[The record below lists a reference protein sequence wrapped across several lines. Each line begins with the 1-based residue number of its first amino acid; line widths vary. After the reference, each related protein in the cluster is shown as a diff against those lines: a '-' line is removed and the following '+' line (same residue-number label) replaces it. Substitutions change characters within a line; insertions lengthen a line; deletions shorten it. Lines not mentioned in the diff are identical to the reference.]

1 MSENV
6 KVLSQE
12 EIDAG
17 NTKKQQIRALVSNV
31 YDIQKLRIAAGN
43 RLVQSFY
50 AQLGVEPSTSPN
62 DVDKDEKKMIDRLK
76 SDYKRI
82 SDAVST
88 ENISI
93 KKAIKT
99 LNEQKKEGKDGAKPD
114 RSGLQ
119 VIHDEMDY
127 KLVDSYILLLN
138 SEEQSIK
145 VLEKYVQSHPLWDAF
160 FKDIKGAGTLM
171 AAMCIAYFDIR
182 RARYVSSFYKYAGL
196 DTVQD
201 VDAQGNKL
209 FVTNED
215 ENTRLKVRIKYIY
228 INSDGVEYDGEV
240 KKTDDFTA
248 EGEQIW
254 LGENHEV
261 LTQQELKRNVDGE
274 DRVVYEYID
283 GDLKGEEYVGDVWLS
298 EHGRRMGDT
307 EMFEYIDKNGNKA
320 MKRGITYNPVLK
332 TKLMGVLSG
341 CLLKAK
347 DPVYSTI
354 YYDYRRRLDN
364 APRYMSFSDGRRNM
378 MALRYMIKQFL
389 RNLWTT
395 WRTIEGLEVN
405 YPYEV
410 AKLGNKPHK
419 YNQYQC
425 DEATKWEATHPSE
438 FLGKEKPDSQPEK
451 GN

>member
-1 MSENV
+1 MSE
-6 KVLSQE
+6 KLRVLSQE
-12 EIDAG
+12 EIEAG
-17 NTKKQQIRALVSNV
+17 NAKKAQIRALVSNV

-43 RLVQSFY
+43 RLVQAFY
-50 AQLGVEPSTSPN
+50 AQMGVEPSTSPN
-62 DVDKDEKKMIDRLK
+62 DADKEEKKMIDRLK
-76 SDYKRI
+76 ADYKRI
-82 SDAVST
+82 SDAVSSET
-88 ENISI
+88 TTI
-93 KKAIKT
+93 KKAIKQ
-99 LNEQKKEGKDGAKPD
+99 LRDGKDEN
-114 RSGLQ
+114 GLQ
-119 VIHDEMDY
+119 VIRDEMDY

-171 AAMCIAYFDIR
+171 AAMCIAYLDIR

-201 VDAQGNKL
+201 TDAHGNKL

-215 ENTRLKVRIKYIY
+215 DNIKLKVRIKYIFL
-228 INSDGVEYDGEV
+228 DDEGVEYNGTV
-240 KKTDDFTA
+240 KETEDFTA

-254 LGENHEV
+254 LGENNEV
-261 LTQQELKRNVDGE
+261 LTRYEMKRNVDGE
-274 DRVVYEYID
+274 DRTVYEYID

-347 DPVYSTI
+347 DPTYSTI

-364 APRYMSFSDGRRNM
+364 SPRYDGLSDGRKNM
-378 MALRYMIKQFL
+378 MSLRYMIKQFL
-389 RNLWTT
+389 RNLWVT

-410 AKLGNKPHK
+410 AKLGNAPHK

-425 DEATKWEATHPSE
+425 DEAKKWADSHPSE
-438 FLGKEKPDSQPEK
+438 FLGKERPE
-451 GN
+451 